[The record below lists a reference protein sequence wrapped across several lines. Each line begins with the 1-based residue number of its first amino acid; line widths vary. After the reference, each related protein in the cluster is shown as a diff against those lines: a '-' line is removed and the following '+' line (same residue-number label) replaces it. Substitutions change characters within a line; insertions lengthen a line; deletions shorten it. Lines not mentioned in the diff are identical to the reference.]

1 MPLGDFGQV
10 WSTLFKKHVNE
21 AVENTMSLIFIRCL
35 IDCFHP
41 DPPLLSS
48 LGWSVDLTAL
58 ENKSDL
64 VSRLV
69 WATLGLSRLVVI
81 VYASLV

>member
-1 MPLGDFGQV
+1 
-10 WSTLFKKHVNE
+10 
-21 AVENTMSLIFIRCL
+21 MSLIFIRCL

-41 DPPLLSS
+41 DPPPSS